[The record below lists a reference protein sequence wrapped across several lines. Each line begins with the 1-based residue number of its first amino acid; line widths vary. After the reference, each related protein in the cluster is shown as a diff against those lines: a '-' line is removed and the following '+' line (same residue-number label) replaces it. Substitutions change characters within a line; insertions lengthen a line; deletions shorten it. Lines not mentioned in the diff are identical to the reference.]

1 MVKVVVT
8 SVSGDIVGIEA
19 LAEQGERVPLM
30 KNEVVYLCSASG
42 ERLAAELLKVRGNR
56 GTVQVFEDTRGL
68 AVGDSVELTGEMLS
82 VELGPGLLAQVYD
95 GLQNPLKSIDE
106 RYGMFLPRGAEVDKL
121 DRRKKWSFTP
131 LVDAGVKLRAGQTLG
146 TVQEGSFIHRI
157 MIPFDQRGE
166 VEITWIQQ
174 GNLTVDTPIARIRDE
189 QGRERTM
196 SMMQRWPVRRPI
208 ICCTAVSASDF
219 ILINR

>member
-19 LAEQGERVPLM
+19 SAEQGERVSLM
-30 KNEVVYLCSASG
+30 KNEVVYLCSANG

-106 RYGMFLPRGAEVDKL
+106 RYGIFLPRGAEVDKL

-131 LVDAGVKLRAGQTLG
+131 LVDAGVK
-146 TVQEGSFIHRI
+146 
-157 MIPFDQRGE
+157 
-166 VEITWIQQ
+166 
-174 GNLTVDTPIARIRDE
+174 
-189 QGRERTM
+189 
-196 SMMQRWPVRRPI
+196 
-208 ICCTAVSASDF
+208 
-219 ILINR
+219 